1 LCCTFWARHEL
12 VRIIS
17 GRLGSVNFEAIE
29 TTRLIVR
36 PICVNDAE
44 AFAKL
49 PSSPGAL
56 AISIEHARNS
66 IAMAED
72 ALRRRD
78 CILIVLIEKAS
89 NQLLGFFAVSRS
101 RETEIGNL
109 QYHMAEEFR
118 GRGYMSEAGP
128 AALKLAEEFLAISE
142 FEAVVNAD
150 NAPSIAVLMR
160 MGFMLAGEWVP
171 PVPIIGRGGPCLR
184 FVRNPDN
191 ERK

>member
-1 LCCTFWARHEL
+1 
-12 VRIIS
+12 
-17 GRLGSVNFEAIE
+17 VNFEAIE

-89 NQLLGFFAVSRS
+89 NRLLGFFAASRS
-101 RETEIGNL
+101 KDTEIGDL
-109 QYHMAEEFR
+109 HYHIAEEFR

-142 FEAVVNAD
+142 FEAMVNAD
-150 NAPSIAVLMR
+150 NAPSIAVLKR
-160 MGFMLAGEWVP
+160 IGFMLAGEWVP
-171 PVPIIGRGGPCLR
+171 PVPIVGRGGPCLR
-184 FVRNPDN
+184 FVRNSEVAREETTTRSSPTT
-191 ERK
+191 

>member
-1 LCCTFWARHEL
+1 
-12 VRIIS
+12 
-17 GRLGSVNFEAIE
+17 
-29 TTRLIVR
+29 
-36 PICVNDAE
+36 
-44 AFAKL
+44 
-49 PSSPGAL
+49 
-56 AISIEHARNS
+56 
-66 IAMAED
+66 
-72 ALRRRD
+72 
-78 CILIVLIEKAS
+78 
-89 NQLLGFFAVSRS
+89 
-101 RETEIGNL
+101 
-109 QYHMAEEFR
+109 MAEEFR